1 MLIGRRLAVLV
12 AVMLVAGACS
22 GSTLTANEY
31 FDQIDTLTEELDQSM
46 VDLGATYAADLNTSI
61 DTLRLDRDLSDPA
74 ELAGFMSDLTD
85 TAIAKTVVWLDGTEE
100 PLRVFLA
107 GMEDMSPP
115 EDVRVAHDT
124 MITAT
129 QNAIA
134 VLPDTTAQVRTV
146 STAVDLAV
154 VVENSPFAEATS
166 NLQNTCL
173 ALQTIAS
180 DKEIDV
186 QLNCGLGSS

>member
-100 PLRVFLA
+100 PLRAFLA

-173 ALQTIAS
+173 ALQTIAG

>member
-1 MLIGRRLAVLV
+1 VLIGRRLAVLV

-31 FDQIDTLTEELDQSM
+31 FDQINTLTEELDQSM

-100 PLRVFLA
+100 PLRAFLA

-173 ALQTIAS
+173 ALQTIAG

>member
-1 MLIGRRLAVLV
+1 VLIGRRLAVLV

>member
-100 PLRVFLA
+100 PLRAFLA